1 MLQAV
6 YEAGPAGSGEA
17 GVWDGSHHQCEE
29 GVMGLSLPEMG
40 TRDKGMV
47 LEAQIES
54 LFGQFP
60 SWLSG

>member
-1 MLQAV
+1 
-6 YEAGPAGSGEA
+6 
-17 GVWDGSHHQCEE
+17 
-29 GVMGLSLPEMG
+29 MGLSLPEMG